1 MRTRKSWRKSWRTRW
16 RTRWRLSVLRS
27 PRVPSGSGVKRSR
40 PTPSSLCFAKT
51 SQVGTVQYSTVQY
64 VSASTSAHVTCDC
77 SLSRPRVQPSAAGCP
92 GGSGSSEQSDQ
103 SLPLRLHQHPRQLR
117 PPALHHGGEA
127 EVGQVLSVLEEGENE
142 LSKTV
147 LLLITDNQMFSTN
160 HGKRRR

>member
-1 MRTRKSWRKSWRTRW
+1 MEDKMEDKMEA
-16 RTRWRLSVLRS
+16 VS
-27 PRVPSGSGVKRSR
+27 PPESPGSIGQWSEEEQAH
-40 PTPSSLCFAKT
+40 SFQSMLCQNIT
-51 SQVGTVQYSTVQY
+51 GRYSTVQYSTVQY
-64 VSASTSAHVTCDC
+64 VNASTSAHVTCDC
-77 SLSRPRVQPSAAGCP
+77 SLSRPRVQPSAAECP
-92 GGSGSSEQSDQ
+92 GGPSSSEQSDQ